1 LRAARRCLLHAAF
14 DTIACCTSCH
24 DCTIARRVA
33 HAALPALPPQ
43 DNLMVKDRGPFLFW
57 MLNERAPA
65 VAAAR

>member
-1 LRAARRCLLHAAF
+1 MTARSHAAWRMLHA
-14 DTIACCTSCH
+14 C
-24 DCTIARRVA
+24 
-33 HAALPALPPQ
+33 ALPPQ